1 MAGRTQGVLMLLF
14 SHYEEESRMSD
25 EIILNSID
33 AVFHDINDMKAAFKA
48 HFEAVKINKEE
59 AN

>member
-1 MAGRTQGVLMLLF
+1 MLLF
-14 SHYEEESRMSD
+14 SHYEGESRMSD

-48 HFEAVKINKEE
+48 HFEAVKINKED